1 MFEKGKK
8 QLYGEMDLIKLIKQ
22 LRVAALMSEAY
33 LKPHQTLMVEWLAKY
48 RLSADEVEGDDEVDS
63 AEENVNNYVGKVFS
77 ADDFDIQSK
86 LIDGKEDSIS
96 IKVKEK
102 VNPIAD
108 NRLIREFDPKVNKVD
123 KLIFEQ
129 VVGEPKH
136 DSP

>member
-1 MFEKGKK
+1 M
-8 QLYGEMDLIKLIKQ
+8 
-22 LRVAALMSEAY
+22 
-33 LKPHQTLMVEWLAKY
+33 
-48 RLSADEVEGDDEVDS
+48 
-63 AEENVNNYVGKVFS
+63 
-77 ADDFDIQSK
+77 
-86 LIDGKEDSIS
+86 IDGKEDSIS

-102 VNPIAD
+102 VHPIAD